1 MGAGGRWDADP
12 APCSC
17 QSAPGGGGCSNGTRN
32 MAAAA
37 CSFGPEREAEPV
49 KEARV
54 VGSELVDTYT
64 VCRGRGRQNW
74 RWWLEPGVQ
83 VGWGRWGASGP
94 RHRGE
99 GGSGGLD
106 FEEGNL
112 GKGYGFRRSGKRVLG
127 WVPGWELGEGVRF
140 QK

>member
-1 MGAGGRWDADP
+1 
-12 APCSC
+12 
-17 QSAPGGGGCSNGTRN
+17 

-37 CSFGPEREAEPV
+37 RSFGSEREAEPV

-74 RWWLEPGVQ
+74 GWRLEPGVPS
-83 VGWGRWGASGP
+83 REGARGDLGP
-94 RHRGE
+94 ATGE
-99 GGSGGLD
+99 DGVAGGLG

-112 GKGYGFRRSGKRVLG
+112 GKAYGVSQVREQG
-127 WVPGWELGEGVRF
+127 PGVGPREAAWGRGGVRF